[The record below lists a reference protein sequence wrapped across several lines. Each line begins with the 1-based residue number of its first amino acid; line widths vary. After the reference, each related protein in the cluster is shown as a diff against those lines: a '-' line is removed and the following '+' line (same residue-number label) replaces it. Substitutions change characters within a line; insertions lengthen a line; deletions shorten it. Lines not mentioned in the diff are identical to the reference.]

1 MTATLL
7 DGLMSIEIDGV
18 INSRYEHWCGMNPK
32 FAKYLRLWG
41 EAGTV
46 KTKTTTTPKVK
57 DRGVPCMMIGYALE
71 HPGDTYRM
79 WNPDTNGVHQSRNV
93 IWMKRMYY
101 QKKILSNEITT
112 DGDIE
117 FQTPATPKDGEGT
130 IIEEPEKI
138 TEEQEESEDEK
149 PEDTEEMT
157 VEPEERRRSERISQ
171 PTQRLIEETGLK
183 TGEYE
188 IALTQAE
195 VK

>member
-1 MTATLL
+1 MTFEFTPRDIPQQNSLAEVGFATCANRGRALMARANVPTDIRTKVWTAAFMTATLL

-79 WNPDTNGVHQSRNV
+79 WNPDTNGVYQSRHV

-101 QKKILSNEITT
+101 QKKILSNE
-112 DGDIE
+112 E
-117 FQTPATPKDGEGT
+117 
-130 IIEEPEKI
+130 
-138 TEEQEESEDEK
+138 
-149 PEDTEEMT
+149 
-157 VEPEERRRSERISQ
+157 IS
-171 PTQRLIEETGLK
+171 PS
-183 TGEYE
+183 
-188 IALTQAE
+188 
-195 VK
+195 